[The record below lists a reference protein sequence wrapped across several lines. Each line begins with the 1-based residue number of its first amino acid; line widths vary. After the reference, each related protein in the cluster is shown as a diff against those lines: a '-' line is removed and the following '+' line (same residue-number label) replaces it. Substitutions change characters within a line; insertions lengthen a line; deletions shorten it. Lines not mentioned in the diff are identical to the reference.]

1 MGSCT
6 SSEDIKR
13 QMKRQPN
20 GKDDASL
27 RATSTSIT
35 AVKEEPSK
43 LSLTAST
50 ESRMT
55 TPIAPQRQS
64 SPNKSELEPL
74 LEPLHL
80 ASVIFEMDLDSDQLD
95 EKISEMVQDLFD
107 KYDKDNKGFLDLNE
121 FQVLVKTHASNTD
134 AKVSKILGIKEEIN
148 DASVHKWEL
157 FTILRESVRC

>member
-1 MGSCT
+1 
-6 SSEDIKR
+6 
-13 QMKRQPN
+13 MKRQPN

-43 LSLTAST
+43 LSLTA

-80 ASVIFEMDLDSDQLD
+80 ASVIFEMDLDSD
-95 EKISEMVQDLFD
+95 
-107 KYDKDNKGFLDLNE
+107 
-121 FQVLVKTHASNTD
+121 
-134 AKVSKILGIKEEIN
+134 
-148 DASVHKWEL
+148 
-157 FTILRESVRC
+157 

>member
-1 MGSCT
+1 
-6 SSEDIKR
+6 
-13 QMKRQPN
+13 MKRQPN

-80 ASVIFEMDLDSDQLD
+80 ASVIFEMDLDSD
-95 EKISEMVQDLFD
+95 
-107 KYDKDNKGFLDLNE
+107 
-121 FQVLVKTHASNTD
+121 
-134 AKVSKILGIKEEIN
+134 
-148 DASVHKWEL
+148 
-157 FTILRESVRC
+157 